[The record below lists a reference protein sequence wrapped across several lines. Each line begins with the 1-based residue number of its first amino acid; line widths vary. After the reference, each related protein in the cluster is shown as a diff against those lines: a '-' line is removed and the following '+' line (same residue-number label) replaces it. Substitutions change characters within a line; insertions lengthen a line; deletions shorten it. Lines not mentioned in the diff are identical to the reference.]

1 MIIDIADQGKA
12 VGKADDAVVF
22 VQGLV
27 PGDIAN
33 VKVIRKRKN
42 YMEGILIDL
51 IRESDSRNQPFCQH
65 FGVCGGC
72 KWQNL
77 SYDKQLY
84 FKQKQ
89 VADNLQRI
97 GQVEIPEIEPVI
109 GSKKQQYYRN
119 KLEYTFSNTRWL
131 SDAEVRSEN
140 QFSDRRALGFHI
152 AGKFDRILD
161 IETCYLQNDLSNL
174 IRNEV
179 RAFTLSNNYSYYD
192 QRQNQGLL
200 RNLIIR
206 NTEYGEWM
214 VMLVFQY
221 NEKNLIEKLLKH
233 IESKFPELTSL
244 LYVINPKVNDTIHDL
259 DVLFFSG
266 RDFVYEKLD
275 DLKFKIGPKS
285 FFQTNTFQAL
295 ELYRKALHF
304 AELKGTEIVYDLYT
318 GAGTIANFVASH
330 CKKVI
335 GLDYIEEAI
344 QDANVNS
351 ELNGITNTG
360 FFTGDIKDLLNE
372 DFIKQ
377 NGMPDVIITDPPRAG
392 MHNDV
397 VQSILNIQPGR
408 IVYISCNPATQSRD
422 IKLLS
427 IKYKLTAI
435 QPVDMFP
442 HTHHVENIVRLDLK

>member
-304 AELKGTEIVYDLYT
+304 AELNGTEIIYDLYT
-318 GAGTIANFVASH
+318 GTGTIANFVASH

-344 QDANVNS
+344 QDAYFNS